1 MKDLLKIYNLLGKQ
15 FKKKIPVFIFLTL
28 VSTIFEILSIG
39 LIVPLISTLLDNK
52 ISFLNL
58 ENKSFYFFLILLMIV
73 YFVKTFYLIFF
84 NRWQFNL
91 IFNIN
96 YNLSNR
102 LFYKYIHYHKLIY
115 KSL

>member
-58 ENKSFYFFLILLMIV
+58 ENKSFYFF
-73 YFVKTFYLIFF
+73 
-84 NRWQFNL
+84 
-91 IFNIN
+91 FNIIN
-96 YNLSNR
+96 AC
-102 LFYKYIHYHKLIY
+102 LFCKNFLFNIIQ
-115 KSL
+115 SLAV